1 MKKLPEDLFDPRRV
15 AAWLQA
21 RPWWAETQT
30 LAMMRRNGVLPAW
43 APIPTRR
50 PPVRLTVRPGH
61 CPVCGGETFRL
72 GAWWTAAGPSR
83 NGACWHSCCVRA
95 WKLWT
100 SPRAEV
106 RALLRRQHF
115 VCPETGIMLGPAHS
129 GRRPRATEVDHV
141 VPLWRV
147 REEREIH
154 PWPAILRFWGLSN
167 LQALST
173 EGHAAKTAREAAARA
188 RRTS

>member
-1 MKKLPEDLFDPRRV
+1 MKKPPEALFAPRRV
-15 AAWLQA
+15 AAWMQA

-30 LAMMRRNGVLPAW
+30 LAMMRRNGVLPSWPSIA
-43 APIPTRR
+43 TRR
-50 PPVRLTVRPGH
+50 PPLLIVNRPGH
-61 CPVCGGETFRL
+61 CPICRGATFAH
-72 GAWWTAAGPSR
+72 GAWWAAAGPSR
-83 NGACWHSCCVRA
+83 AGACWHSCCVRA
-95 WKLWT
+95 WKLWL

-115 VCPETGIMLGPAHS
+115 LCPETGIVLGPPAR
-129 GRRPRATEVDHV
+129 GRLCRPAEVDHV

-154 PWPAILRFWGLSN
+154 PWPAILRFWGLAN